1 MNIEIEEN
9 QVHIWQAHIKTDS
22 AYYKDISKSLSPD
35 ELERA
40 NNFRFPKDRERFI
53 IRRYQLRLILS
64 KYCGCQPFELIF
76 GYNSCKKP
84 FIRSPEFKE
93 VKFNMSCSGDLMLV
107 GLCNQNEIG
116 IDIEKVCEITDL
128 DNIASENFSLPEL
141 KYLNATLDRTNA
153 FYKIWTRKEAFIK
166 AIGKGMYYPLKSFCV
181 EVNSSGSCEHLVI
194 FNHLTE
200 SKLWRTAEIN
210 TSDSYIA
217 SMAIKSDRFLINYFL
232 L

>member
-1 MNIEIEEN
+1 MNIEIEEY
-9 QVHIWQAHIKTDS
+9 QVHVWQANIKADS
-22 AYYKDISKSLSPD
+22 AYYKDFSNALSSD

-64 KYCGCQPFELIF
+64 KYCGCQPNEIMF
-76 GYNSCKKP
+76 GYNSFKKP
-84 FIRSPEFKE
+84 FIWLPEFKE

-116 IDIEKVCEITDL
+116 IDIEKVCEIHNL
-128 DNIASENFSLPEL
+128 DNIASENFSLQEL
-141 KYLNATLDRTNA
+141 KYLNGTLDKINA

-181 EVNSSGSCEHLVI
+181 EVNSSGGYEQLVI

-210 TSDSYIA
+210 SPAGYIA
-217 SMAIKSDRFLINYFL
+217 SIAIKSDRFRINYFHL
-232 L
+232 